1 MQSISQNLNTQ
12 RKEAD
17 GFQQKTKHQKVSVIY
32 HSSLQKPIMA
42 RWGLLADRHGLPIRD
57 YWQTVDKIC
66 TRLPKSYCWQT
77 PGALYKRET
86 ITALFKRLRQRASA
100 CHLQPVTFPQVPG
113 G

>member
-1 MQSISQNLNTQ
+1 MLARLSPN
-12 RKEAD
+12 K
-17 GFQQKTKHQKVSVIY
+17 KVQVGQDDRGYWQTVMVCQLKVIGRLY
-32 HSSLQKPIMA
+32 
-42 RWGLLADRHGLPIRD
+42 GLPIRD

-66 TRLPKSYCWQT
+66 KRLPKSYCWQT

-100 CHLQPVTFPQVPG
+100 CHLQPVTFPLVPG